1 MVKNLLPMLAAFTFA
16 EASMLK
22 FLGGLIVGLFL
33 GAYLTTSFPHELARI
48 LAWTS
53 LVTML

>member
-1 MVKNLLPMLAAFTFA
+1 MVKNSLPILAACTFA

-33 GAYLTTSFPHELARI
+33 GAYLVTSFPHELAKI